1 MNGTDRPGTDKRV
14 RADLIEEDT
23 VAAVQFVPATP
34 NATAY
39 AARRTTE
46 DGQVRVMVDPCGRIA
61 GFTFRDERGRC
72 MWRAYPGY
80 DFGMAAGSGPRGS

>member
-1 MNGTDRPGTDKRV
+1 MHQSDQRIVLDPVEVPDDSIG
-14 RADLIEEDT
+14 E
-23 VAAVQFVPATP
+23 VQYVPATP
-34 NATAY
+34 HATAY

-80 DFGMAAGSGPRGS
+80 DYGMTATERGRKR